1 MNQPIS
7 VNIGQSGSAHSLNLD
22 VKTYTSTQPYF
33 LRGGI
38 ACLFYLEMASS
49 THGTVCVHEEFWKHL
64 SEEAPTSQETIKT
77 SLIPYLLDQH
87 SFDTDPAH
95 PFRGAPDA
103 FKAYC
108 EVRYAA
114 LNRYQTRIVE
124 PAIKGAVMTL
134 LSDPSSL
141 AALLEKAGI
150 SGEEKNLALKKI
162 AELKKGT

>member
-1 MNQPIS
+1 MTQPLS
-7 VNIGQSGSAHSLNLD
+7 VTVECNGSAHNLNLD
-22 VKTYTSTQPYF
+22 IRTYTSTQPF
-33 LRGGI
+33 FVRGGI
-38 ACLFYLEMASS
+38 ACLFYLEMASA

-64 SEEAPTSQETIKT
+64 SEEAPATQETIKT
-77 SLIPYLLDQH
+77 SLIPYLVDQH

-108 EVRYAA
+108 EVRYAT
-114 LNRYQTRIVE
+114 LNRYQLRIVE

-141 AALLEKAGI
+141 AALLQKAGI
-150 SGEEKNLALKKI
+150 SAEDKNRVLKQI
-162 AELKKGT
+162 VHLKQGT